1 MKRHFRFRVQHV
13 LPLVYDD
20 SLSYYEVLCK
30 LQQEIIDLSE
40 DIETGLIDYIKE
52 VLPDLVSE
60 ATYDEETGTL

>member
-1 MKRHFRFRVQHV
+1 MSKIIEKIKYYCHKI
-13 LPLVYDD
+13 LPLSYDD

-52 VLPDLVSE
+52 VLPLC
-60 ATYDEETGTL
+60 AINR